1 MRAFSGFLRVEH
13 SSVIQHVAGSSL
25 HQGEE
30 PLGLAGDENRI
41 E

>member
-1 MRAFSGFLRVEH
+1 MRAFSEFPRVEH
-13 SSVIQHVAGSSL
+13 SSVIQHDVGFSL

-30 PLGLAGDENRI
+30 PLGLADENRI